1 MCSLLL
7 LAPDLAT
14 MSYYSCYLGRGC
26 CLLLLLLLLLL
37 VPHLRQAAALSF
49 QYDFS
54 IPGVLDRADLMYI
67 HDSFGAG
74 DRVILTK
81 MTNGSVGRVA
91 YAQPV
96 RLWDCRTGMVASFT
110 TTFSF
115 AIGGNHNITRGD
127 GMAFFIGPFP
137 PRLPPNSGAGFLGL
151 YSNPNLSGS
160 LPTVGV
166 EFDTFWNQDLDPPGV
181 TDHVGININS
191 IHSANWTLNIPDL
204 GLYGTMSAN
213 VTYDAGSRMMAVS
226 LRLADGSTHDVQ
238 LPMDIVVAGVPQQDV
253 AIGFSAS
260 TGSFFESHHLLS
272 WYFSSTDM
280 PAVSRESSY
289 QELPEMSTSAR
300 IYLPVPME
308 FSYEELSAATDGFN
322 KDTRFLG
329 SGCFGEVYE
338 GDLRHPSLPNPK
350 VAVKKLKPLAEQSRK
365 NYISEI
371 MILGLLNHRNL
382 VRLVG
387 WCDGGVEKQLLVYE
401 LVQNKSIDEYL
412 HGPARLLMWSE
423 RYRIALGVARA
434 IEYLQAGCHNLIVL
448 HRDIKPSN
456 VLLDE
461 QFEAKLGDFGLVR
474 WVDPGQSSLG
484 GTQMIGTMVYM
495 DPTCIATRTVSTASD
510 VYSFGVLLL
519 EMATGKKLDVVQDA
533 RDLVRTVHE
542 CYDRG
547 KVLEAVDN
555 RLNGFHEGQA
565 KRMLVVGLLCVQ
577 SERRDRPEI
586 TNVIKLLSDLSH
598 PLPDFGV
605 RSDTCTNAIQQNS

>member
-37 VPHLRQAAALSF
+37 VLHLRQAAALSF

-96 RLWDCRTGMVASFT
+96 RLWDCRTGMVAS
-110 TTFSF
+110 
-115 AIGGNHNITRGD
+115 
-127 GMAFFIGPFP
+127 
-137 PRLPPNSGAGFLGL
+137 L
-151 YSNPNLSGS
+151 
-160 LPTVGV
+160 
-166 EFDTFWNQDLDPPGV
+166 
-181 TDHVGININS
+181 
-191 IHSANWTLNIPDL
+191 
-204 GLYGTMSAN
+204 
-213 VTYDAGSRMMAVS
+213 SRMMAVS

-533 RDLVRTVHE
+533 RDLVRTVQE